1 MWTFIT
7 IVVVIYITYKMVMKN
22 AKSENPTVQ
31 GELADR
37 MYSQSRPVSPER
49 SSDEE
54 LITNARLLTQ
64 KAEALIQANIVGDE
78 TTADAIKSN
87 TYSGPLPERR
97 ADGGWL
103 SIFDNLR
110 ILSIAGINHR
120 KNIDRYT
127 GRVECALVPE
137 PTNEFDPDAIKI
149 VAEDS
154 HHLGY
159 IASGQTDFVRSLTAN
174 EFPYRC
180 IAFIEER
187 EDEVD
192 GHRFFVGHVYIKRKD
207 KGE

>member
-37 MYSQSRPVSPER
+37 MYSRSRPVSPER
-49 SSDEE
+49 LSDEE
-54 LITNARLLTQ
+54 LIANTKLLTQ
-64 KAEALIQANIVGDE
+64 MAEALIQANIVGDE
-78 TTADAIKSN
+78 TTADAIKSD

-137 PTNEFDPDAIKI
+137 PTNEFDHDAIKI

-159 IASGQTDFVRSLTAN
+159 IASGQTDFVRSLAVN

-180 IAFIEER
+180 TAFIEDR

>member
-49 SSDEE
+49 LSDEE
-54 LITNARLLTQ
+54 LIANTKLLTQ
-64 KAEALIQANIVGDE
+64 KAEALIQSNIVGDE
-78 TTADAIKSN
+78 TTADAINAN
-87 TYSGPLPERR
+87 TYSGPLPERL

-120 KNIDRYT
+120 KNIDRYI

-192 GHRFFVGHVYIKRKD
+192 DHRFFVGHVYIKRKD